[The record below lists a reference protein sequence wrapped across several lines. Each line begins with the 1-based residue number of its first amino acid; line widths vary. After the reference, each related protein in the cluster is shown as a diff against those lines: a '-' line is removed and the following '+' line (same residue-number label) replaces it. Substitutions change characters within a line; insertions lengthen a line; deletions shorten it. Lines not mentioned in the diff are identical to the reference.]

1 MLEPIVIRITYY
13 LFFATV
19 GIEPTITFTLPH
31 NDEIKNI
38 IIYLSFNTII
48 SRIKFEQRLQ
58 EKDVHL
64 IAREPILNNGINKN

>member
-1 MLEPIVIRITYY
+1 MLGPIDIRITYY
-13 LFFATV
+13 FAPV
-19 GIEPTITFTLPH
+19 GIEPTIAFTLVLLRH
-31 NDEIKNI
+31 DEIKNI